1 MTLKS
6 SEENCCSWMS
16 RQKRQN
22 NASAFKHSLF
32 RINNLETD
40 TEWYRLINI
49 RSYTAE
55 DCDKKYVVCLE
66 SKILSHDPLRNV
78 AGKSSSSVTDND
90 GWSIHSCTGCATRSP
105 EANEKRTTIIPGII
119 PQPIRK
125 IPKILT
131 FKRRLVRILIIWK
144 V

>member
-1 MTLKS
+1 LLFLDVQT
-6 SEENCCSWMS
+6 
-16 RQKRQN
+16 KRQN

-32 RINNLETD
+32 RINNLEID
-40 TEWYRLINI
+40 TEWYRHIDI
-49 RSYTAE
+49 GSYTAE

-78 AGKSSSSVTDND
+78 AGKSSSSVTDNN
-90 GWSIHSCTGCATRSP
+90 GWSIHLHTSYATRSP
-105 EANEKRTTIIPGII
+105 EANEKRTTIIP
-119 PQPIRK
+119 QPITK

>member
-1 MTLKS
+1 
-6 SEENCCSWMS
+6 MS
-16 RQKRQN
+16 RKKRQN

-32 RINNLETD
+32 RINNLEID
-40 TEWYRLINI
+40 TEWYRHIDI
-49 RSYTAE
+49 GSYTAE

-78 AGKSSSSVTDND
+78 AGKSSSSVTDNN
-90 GWSIHSCTGCATRSP
+90 GWSIHLHTSYATRSP
-105 EANEKRTTIIPGII
+105 EANEKRTTIIP
-119 PQPIRK
+119 QPITK